1 MRKLKQLLAIVAA
14 LAATIVGA
22 NAATFD
28 LKECKDK
35 ATGCYIV
42 TLKGKIEPG
51 DGDAFHNLV
60 QSKGITNALV
70 ALNSPGGEF
79 DDGMTIANTVRL
91 NKFTTWVG
99 DGWECESM
107 CSAIWL
113 AGSRRFYQGKA
124 KIGFHGIYSAW
135 VNSKTKKMTNIQP
148 SNSGNALVGAFYNQL
163 GLGSNAIATLTDPAP
178 DSMYW
183 LDKNKAVE
191 LGIQIEE
198 DSRG

>member
-1 MRKLKQLLAIVAA
+1 MRKLKKLLAIVAA

-35 ATGCYIV
+35 SAGCYIV
-42 TLKGKIEPG
+42 TLTGKIEPG
-51 DGDAFHNLV
+51 DGEAFHNLV
-60 QSKGITNALV
+60 QSKNITKALV

-79 DDGMTIANTVRL
+79 EDGMTIANTVRL

-107 CSAIWL
+107 CSTIWL

-124 KIGFHGIYSAW
+124 KIGFHGIFSAW
-135 VNSKTKKMTNIQP
+135 VNRETKKMTGVQP
-148 SNSGNALVGAFYNQL
+148 SSSGNALVGAFYNQL
-163 GLGSNAIATLTDPAP
+163 GLGPIAIEALTKAAP

-183 LDKNKAVE
+183 LDKNKATE

-198 DSRG
+198 DKRA